1 MRENVLN
8 SARENIDNDS
18 FWKSESQWQGL
29 MTKSIYC
36 IVSNVFVLKQ
46 ERRLLK
52 QLEEERLAAEKAMK
66 AVQEKLAAAEQ
77 ASKTAAEQA
86 KKKAREL
93 KTAVGLARTVGPA
106 VPSWV
111 SHRGP
116 GAFCEGD
123 FDAKP
128 LAEKSERK
136 GLEKSDENGKGEE
149 SRTDGD
155 QDKSQQETAAA
166 AEKIEA
172 NGAIEAKAEEN
183 GVHEGQKTSEEVAAS
198 E

>member
-1 MRENVLN
+1 MAGFNVRRDVL
-8 SARENIDNDS
+8 
-18 FWKSESQWQGL
+18 
-29 MTKSIYC
+29 TKSIHG

-52 QLEEERLAAEKAMK
+52 QLEEERLAAERAMK

-77 ASKTAAEQA
+77 ASKKAAEQA

-116 GAFCEGD
+116 GAFCDSD

-166 AEKIEA
+166 AAEKIEA
-172 NGAIEAKAEEN
+172 SGAIEAKAEEN
-183 GVHEGQKTSEEVAAS
+183 GVRERQKTSEEVAAS

>member
-1 MRENVLN
+1 
-8 SARENIDNDS
+8 
-18 FWKSESQWQGL
+18 
-29 MTKSIYC
+29 MTKSIHC

-52 QLEEERLAAEKAMK
+52 QLEEERLAAERAMK

-77 ASKTAAEQA
+77 ASKKAAEQA

-128 LAEKSERK
+128 LAEKTERK
-136 GLEKSDENGKGEE
+136 GLEKSDENGKVEE

-155 QDKSQQETAAA
+155 QDKSQQETTA

-183 GVHEGQKTSEEVAAS
+183 GVKEGQKTSEEVAAS

>member
-1 MRENVLN
+1 MAGFNVRRDVL
-8 SARENIDNDS
+8 
-18 FWKSESQWQGL
+18 
-29 MTKSIYC
+29 TKSIHC

-52 QLEEERLAAEKAMK
+52 QLEEERLAAERAMK

-166 AEKIEA
+166 EKIEA
-172 NGAIEAKAEEN
+172 NGAIEAKAEES